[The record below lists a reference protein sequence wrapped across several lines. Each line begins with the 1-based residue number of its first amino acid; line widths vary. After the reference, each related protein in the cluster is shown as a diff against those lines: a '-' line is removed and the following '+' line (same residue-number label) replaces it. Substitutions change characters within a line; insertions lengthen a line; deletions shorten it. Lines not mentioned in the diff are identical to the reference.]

1 MAAVVLMSC
10 GSTSSLSNA
19 LSTAASANSTAKTM
33 GSSCGSALVNLYKA
47 YKANGKKINMSDANV
62 WSNALALSSSMA
74 GLKDNGRNSD
84 YRKSYIA
91 GMLLGSAGT
100 LTQTS
105 ATNVYDNMLNSL
117 GSLTGLSSSSSSTA
131 KSNAASALSTILGLM
146 GN

>member
-10 GSTSSLSNA
+10 GTSSSLSSA

-33 GSSCGSALVNLYKA
+33 GSSCGSALVNLYKS

-62 WSNALALSSSMA
+62 WANALSLSSSIA

-100 LTQTS
+100 LTQVS
-105 ATNVYDNMLNSL
+105 ASNVYDNMLNSL
-117 GSLTGLSSSSSSTA
+117 GSLSGLSSSSSSTA
-131 KSNAASALSTILGLM
+131 RSNAATALTTILGLM